1 MAETVFSHESK
12 VDLVRRASRAGYIVV
27 LHLIVVPED
36 LAVARVGDRVANGG
50 HAVPEDKIRSR
61 HNRLWRPVAE
71 AIGIADQAHVY
82 DNTSAKSPFKPVA
95 MYRAGT
101 LVQQPRWPAWAPT
114 ELLSR

>member
-27 LHLIVVPED
+27 LHLIIVPED

-61 HNRLWRPVAE
+61 HNRLWRHVAE

-95 MYRAGT
+95 IYRAGT
-101 LVQQPRWPAWAPT
+101 LVQQPRWPAWTPT
-114 ELLSR
+114 ELMNR